1 MSISVENTLILL
13 ILIAVGINLGGIVM
27 NIRLMYDDSDCTILY
42 QIWTNDMNLFGR
54 LLLTFICL
62 ILFPVWT
69 ILEALIRLLKWL
81 CYVGKEKY

>member
-1 MSISVENTLILL
+1 MNDGLI
-13 ILIAVGINLGGIVM
+13 ILFLFIGILNICGFIM
-27 NIRLMYDDSDCTILY
+27 NIKLIYEDTDSSMLC

-81 CYVGKEKY
+81 CYVGKEKN

>member
-1 MSISVENTLILL
+1 MNDWLIMLFFFIG
-13 ILIAVGINLGGIVM
+13 ILNIGGFVI
-27 NIRLMYDDSDCTILY
+27 NIRLMYENNDSTILC
-42 QIWTNDMNLFGR
+42 QIWDNSMNLFGR

-69 ILEALIRLLKWL
+69 ILEALIRLLHWL

>member
-1 MSISVENTLILL
+1 MNDWLM
-13 ILIAVGINLGGIVM
+13 ILIIFIGIFNLCGFIM
-27 NIRLMYDDSDCTILY
+27 NIKLLSDGEDCTMLY

-69 ILEALIRLLKWL
+69 ILEALVRLLKWL

>member
-1 MSISVENTLILL
+1 MNDWLIFL
-13 ILIAVGINLGGIVM
+13 IYFIGVFNLAGIIM
-27 NIRLMYDDSDCTILY
+27 NIRLMYDNNDETMLC
-42 QIWTNDMNLFGR
+42 QIWNNDMNLFGR
-54 LLLTFICL
+54 LLLTLICL